1 MPQILI
7 GPSSVKLKL
16 NNENVKQFFLLSFKL
31 SKLTFIR
38 LNYLPDKAWFPIAT
52 FRIFL
57 FWNYLEKIW
66 IYFIGWVD
74 MTMGDKQYKSW
85 ITFCTLDP
93 RYSNQVTFSSQ
104 LFWILKFSFFVFLKD
119 CSVRSWNLGTGKE
132 IAAVNDHRDYVQV
145 QIRRHSYLALIAS
158 FHLHDL

>member
-7 GPSSVKLKL
+7 GPSSDIFKQRKCSKL
-16 NNENVKQFFLLSFKL
+16 FLLSFKL

-57 FWNYLEKIW
+57 FWNCLEKIW

-104 LFWILKFSFFVFLKD
+104 LFWIFKLFIVCVFEGLQRKKLE
-119 CSVRSWNLGTGKE
+119 SRNRERNS
-132 IAAVNDHRDYVQV
+132 
-145 QIRRHSYLALIAS
+145 SS
-158 FHLHDL
+158 